1 MSQFIHLIL
10 KYKNILAYIIFGVCT
25 TLVNIVSYWVCC
37 EMIGIPNIPA
47 VIIAWILAVSFAFFT
62 NKLWVFESKSLRKS
76 ILFYELVTFCTCRLM
91 TGVIDVVV
99 MYLAVDLLSL
109 NPVAWK
115 AIANLLIILTNFI
128 ASKYFIFIHKNKG

>member
-47 VIIAWILAVSFAFFT
+47 VIIAWILAV
-62 NKLWVFESKSLRKS
+62 
-76 ILFYELVTFCTCRLM
+76 
-91 TGVIDVVV
+91 
-99 MYLAVDLLSL
+99 DLLSL

-115 AIANLLIILTNFI
+115 AIANLLIILTNLLPANILSLFTRI
-128 ASKYFIFIHKNKG
+128 KVEAFDYSISR